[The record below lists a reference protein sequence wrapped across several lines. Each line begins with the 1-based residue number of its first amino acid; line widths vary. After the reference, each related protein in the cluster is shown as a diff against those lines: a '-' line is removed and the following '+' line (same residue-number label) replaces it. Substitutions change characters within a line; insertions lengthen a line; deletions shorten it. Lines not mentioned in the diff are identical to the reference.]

1 MGVNGTYSPLYYPAL
16 NNYTAG
22 VNPAGVHTTND
33 ATTFYYQRMLYQRA
47 MSVFNWNTPATWDNS
62 YLMYCLASCGYAIVL
77 DSDKYAKDI
86 SAKYGVVPQ
95 WGTLSGYGIYYQPVN
110 AYVCNPLI
118 NARDLRIG
126 VDCELIRLTPDYC
139 GLFDIIQT
147 YAEML
152 AMAATATNMNLM
164 NSRVS
169 YAIAAKNKSAA
180 ATIKAIYSKVSSG
193 EPAVVFDGSFLQDYN
208 GTNPQPWECFTQDV
222 GKNYIA
228 DKTLAAYDSILNQ
241 FDEEIGIP
249 SLRGAAGE
257 KKERLLTDEVHRNDL
272 ATTARLSVWYDCLL
286 RSIEKVNA
294 MFGIGIGVQLRGADA
309 MADEDEGEEGEDDD
323 SENHT
328 SRT

>member
-22 VNPAGVHTTND
+22 VNPAGVHTSGD

-47 MSVFNWNTPATWDNS
+47 MSVFQWETPETWDNA
-62 YLMYCLASCGYAIVL
+62 YLMYVLAACGYAIVL
-77 DSDKYAKDI
+77 DSDRYAKDV
-86 SAKYGVVPQ
+86 SGKYGVVPQ

-110 AYVCNPLI
+110 AYVANPLI
-118 NARDLRIG
+118 NARDLHIG
-126 VDCELIRLTPDYC
+126 TDCELIRLTPDYC

-147 YAEML
+147 YAEL
-152 AMAATATNMNLM
+152 LSMAATATSMNLF

-193 EPAVVFDGSFLQDYN
+193 EPAVVYDGQLLQDYN
-208 GTNPQPWECFTQDV
+208 GTNPQPWEIFTQDV

-228 DKTLAAYDSILNQ
+228 DKTLSAYDTILNQ

-272 ATTARLSVWYDCLL
+272 ATTARLSVWYDCLT

-294 MFGIGIGVQLRGADA
+294 LFGLSVAVSLRGAGA
-309 MADEDEGEEGEDDD
+309 MEDTDTEEVEDDA
-323 SENHT
+323 SEDNPAGA
-328 SRT
+328 